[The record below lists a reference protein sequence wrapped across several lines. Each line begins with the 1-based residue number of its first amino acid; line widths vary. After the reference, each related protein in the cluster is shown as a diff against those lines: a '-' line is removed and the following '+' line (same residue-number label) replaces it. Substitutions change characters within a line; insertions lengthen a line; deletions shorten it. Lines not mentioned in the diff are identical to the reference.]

1 MISETASF
9 ITAIS
14 KATGIVKNLIEISK
28 DTSIKEKSV
37 ELLSVITSLQSEM
50 LLLQSNS
57 QDTLNELSSI
67 KQKLKEY
74 ERWNEIESL
83 YKPIQ
88 INTGV
93 FVYESKI
100 IDNDKDSY
108 HLLCTNCFKSR
119 KQSILQKKKV
129 MGYTTDFEC
138 PKCKNS
144 FQALVGKK
152 FESLF
157 QKIMIL
163 STLIKNPSV

>member
-14 KATGIVKNLIEISK
+14 TATRIVKNLIKISK
-28 DTSIKEKSV
+28 DASIKEKSV
-37 ELLSVITSLQSEM
+37 ELLSVITNLQSEM

-57 QDTLNELSSI
+57 QDTLNELSSL

-74 ERWNEIESL
+74 ERWNEIELL

-100 IDNDKDSY
+100 SDSDKDNY
-108 HLLCTNCFKSR
+108 HWLCPNCFKSR
-119 KQSILQKKKV
+119 EQSILQKKKI
-129 MGYTTDFEC
+129 MGYTIDFEC
-138 PKCKNS
+138 PKCKNP
-144 FQALVGKK
+144 FQALFGKK

-157 QKIMIL
+157 QKIKEKI
-163 STLIKNPSV
+163 T